1 MDFKLKIFV
10 YLDDLLPTPEAILLI
25 RQVFFAE
32 SCFCGHHARYFSG
45 LAASPVYHIHVSR
58 RNHSSGR

>member
-10 YLDDLLPTPEAILLI
+10 YLDDSLPTPEARFLV
-25 RQVFFAE
+25 RQVFSQCPVFA
-32 SCFCGHHARYFSG
+32 GHRARYFPG

-58 RNHSSGR
+58 